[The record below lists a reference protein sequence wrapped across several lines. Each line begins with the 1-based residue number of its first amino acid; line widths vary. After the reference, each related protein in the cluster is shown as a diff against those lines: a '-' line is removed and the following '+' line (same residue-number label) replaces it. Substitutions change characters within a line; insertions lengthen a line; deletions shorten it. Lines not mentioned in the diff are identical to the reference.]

1 MIAIAAC
8 SLTAILGCTDS
19 QSSQHST
26 TALPAISRQN
36 YSEIPNPEPPEDYAA
51 MTGVSAPDAPNEK
64 LLGWLG
70 HLDPEDTE
78 LEPIAIDIAAI
89 ESLRTGAE
97 LFDCGPYIFNNQLR
111 DAIKDAPNLK
121 WLRAGRK
128 TKPADLDWICN
139 LTQLQGLSLKHA
151 ELSIADLSQLE
162 KLSGL
167 KWLVL
172 SGASLPLNS
181 SLPKLPNLE
190 SLHMRY
196 CDIGDSY
203 APTIGQYP
211 RLRAVSMAD
220 TKVSDLG
227 IRRLVAANPEL
238 RYLHLFGC
246 KNVSR
251 KSAPEIGKLKQLR
264 YTHLGHTPLSSEL
277 YENWSGGDGLPRLQV
292 LIPNCYIG
300 IGS

>member
-1 MIAIAAC
+1 MM
-8 SLTAILGCTDS
+8 LGCRDS
-19 QSSQHST
+19 HSSHNSAN
-26 TALPAISRQN
+26 ALPELGRLS
-36 YSEIPNPEPPEDYAA
+36 YSEIPIPEPPEDYASL
-51 MTGVSAPDAPNEK
+51 TGVSDPEAPNEK

-78 LEPIAIDIAAI
+78 LEPVTIDLAAV
-89 ESLRTGAE
+89 ESLRNGAVI
-97 LFDCGPYIFNNQLR
+97 FDCGPYIFDDRLSN
-111 DAIKDAPNLK
+111 AIKNAPNLK

-128 TKPADLDWICN
+128 TTSAELVWIC
-139 LTQLQGLSLKHA
+139 QLNRLRGLSLKHA
-151 ELSIADLSQLE
+151 ELSDADLSQLK

-203 APTIGQYP
+203 VPTIGQFP
-211 RLRAVSMAD
+211 QLRCLSMAD
-220 TKVSDLG
+220 TNVSDIG
-227 IRRLVAANPEL
+227 IKRLVDANTKL

-246 KNVSR
+246 KSVTA
-251 KSAPEIGKLKQLR
+251 KSALEIGKLKQLR
-264 YTHLGHTPLSSEL
+264 YTHLGHTALSREL

-292 LIPNCYIG
+292 LIPKCYIG